1 MTEHQFHLENSLER
15 MNSLLVAANQ
25 RMFNI
30 LLKRGT
36 TEDTR
41 RQLTHLLEEAAKVV
55 NTIPDRPDKET
66 PNGY

>member
-1 MTEHQFHLENSLER
+1 M
-15 MNSLLVAANQ
+15 LVAANQ